1 MKMSETKIDFSQG
14 LVCPIPKS
22 EYDKVLLAHGGGG
35 TLSDKLIGKM
45 FISQFGNEFLNLQHD
60 GAMFSIGSERVAFS
74 TDTYVVRPIFFP
86 GGDIG
91 ELAVNGT
98 VNDLAMCGARP
109 LYISVGF
116 VIEEGLS
123 LDELW
128 RIVLSMKRAA
138 ENAGVQIV
146 TGDTKVV
153 DRGKGDKIFINTS
166 GIGIIPNGRNVSPK
180 RCMVGD
186 KIILSGKIAEHGMAI
201 MSAREGLEFETQIKS
216 DTAALNGLVEKMFLV
231 DNDIHVLRDPTR
243 GGLSSTLN
251 EIAASSDA
259 GILIDETAI
268 PISEEVKA
276 AAEILGLDPLYIA
289 NEGKLIAI
297 VESKNADAI
306 LAEMKKHPLGKDA
319 AIIGE
324 VTETNCSRVIMKTSI
339 GSKRIVDMISGEQLP
354 RIC

>member
-1 MKMSETKIDFSQG
+1 MNMSETKIDFSQG
-14 LVCPIPKS
+14 LACPIPKS

-35 TLSDKLIGKM
+35 TLSNKLIGKM

-60 GAMFSIGSERVAFS
+60 GAMFSIGNERVAFS

-123 LDELW
+123 IDELW
-128 RIVLSMKRAA
+128 QIVLSMKRAA
-138 ENAGVQIV
+138 VNAGVQIV

-166 GIGIIPNGRNVSPK
+166 GVGIIPAGRNVSPK

-216 DTAALNGLVEKMFLV
+216 DTVALNGLVENMFSV

-259 GILIDETAI
+259 GILIDETVI

-297 VESKNADAI
+297 VGSDKAGAI
-306 LAEMKKHPLGKDA
+306 LSEMKKHPLGKDA

-324 VTETNCSRVIMKTSI
+324 VKETNSGRVIMKTSI

>member
-1 MKMSETKIDFSQG
+1 MNMSETKIDFSQG
-14 LVCPIPKS
+14 LACPIPRS

-35 TLSDKLIGKM
+35 TLSNKLIGKM

-74 TDTYVVRPIFFP
+74 TDTYVVKPIFFP

-91 ELAVNGT
+91 ELAINGT
-98 VNDLAMCGARP
+98 VNDLAMCGAKP

-123 LDELW
+123 IEELW
-128 RIVLSMKRAA
+128 QIVLSMKRAA
-138 ENAGVQIV
+138 ENAGVKIV

-166 GIGIIPNGRNVSPK
+166 GVGIIPTGRNVSPK
-180 RCMVGD
+180 RCMPGD

-216 DTAALNGLVEKMFLV
+216 DTAALNGLVENMFSV

-251 EIAASSDA
+251 EIAISSGA
-259 GILIDETAI
+259 GILIDETVI

-297 VESKNADAI
+297 VSSDKAGAI
-306 LAEMKKHPLGKDA
+306 LTEMKKHPLGKDSQ
-319 AIIGE
+319 IIGE
-324 VTETNCSRVIMKTSI
+324 VTDANRGRVIMKTSI